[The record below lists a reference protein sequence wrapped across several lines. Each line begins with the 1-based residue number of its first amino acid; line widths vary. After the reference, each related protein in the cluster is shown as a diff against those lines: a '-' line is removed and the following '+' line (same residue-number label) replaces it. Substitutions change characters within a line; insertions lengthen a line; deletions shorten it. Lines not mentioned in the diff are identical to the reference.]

1 MKHTALILLVTL
13 PIAAFA
19 PAVNAEASTERN
31 LASFNVADLA
41 YKGRF
46 IENGIPSY
54 GSLEA
59 SVDSGSITAEDVIQ
73 SAIAHS
79 ISSQQTSSVLIATA
93 YTDLTLPTLR
103 QGDRGRD
110 VELLQ
115 RILQDNGFLGA
126 AGVRLGNPRGAIV
139 DGIFGAVTASA
150 IRDLQ
155 QRYGIPVT
163 GQVNPTTWEVLDTHE
178 NPYRSPLPWK

>member
-1 MKHTALILLVTL
+1 MKLQTIFRLLT
-13 PIAAFA
+13 IA
-19 PAVNAEASTERN
+19 TG
-31 LASFNVADLA
+31 LLGGSFTH
-41 YKGRF
+41 
-46 IENGIPSY
+46 P
-54 GSLEA
+54 
-59 SVDSGSITAEDVIQ
+59 
-73 SAIAHS
+73 AIAHS
-79 ISSQQTSSVLIATA
+79 ISSQQPSPVLIATA

-139 DGIFGAVTASA
+139 DGIFGEITASA

-155 QRYGIPVT
+155 QRYKIPVT
-163 GQVNPTTWEVLDTHE
+163 GQVNPTTWEVLDMHE
-178 NPYRSPLPWK
+178 NPYRSPLPWKQQNITQPQATGDFS

>member
-1 MKHTALILLVTL
+1 MKPQLIFGVLTIATGLLGG
-13 PIAAFA
+13 
-19 PAVNAEASTERN
+19 
-31 LASFNVADLA
+31 SFTH
-41 YKGRF
+41 
-46 IENGIPSY
+46 P
-54 GSLEA
+54 
-59 SVDSGSITAEDVIQ
+59 
-73 SAIAHS
+73 AIAKRCCEAQIAHR
-79 ISSQQTSSVLIATA
+79 IPPQQTSPILIATA

-150 IRDLQ
+150 VRDLQ
-155 QRYGIPVT
+155 GRYRIPVT
-163 GQVNPTTWEVLDTHE
+163 GRVNPTTWEVLDMHE
-178 NPYRSPLPWK
+178 NPYRSPLPWKQQNIIQPQATGDF